1 MWLTLLPRTRT
12 LRGMTGLRTTVL
24 LDITATLEGW
34 LDLFGVEI
42 ADLRVLAAKT
52 AVLWFAAYL
61 AWRVLLVIAAR
72 IVAAADDGDDTR
84 LSYHEKRA
92 QTIASLLKG
101 VGKIGIV
108 VVTLLLTLNQ
118 FINLAPLLAGAGI
131 LGLAF
136 SFGSQSLVKDVI
148 AGFFILMENQF
159 AIGDVIEVAG
169 LAGGVEKMT
178 LRVVVLRDLQGVVH
192 IIPNGQITTVS
203 NKTRGWSRSVLDIG
217 VAYDTNI
224 DHALEVLR
232 DEARHFG
239 EDGDWAFKL
248 DGMPEVVG
256 VQSLADS
263 AVNLR
268 VMLRTQPGSQ
278 WEVGREFLRR
288 TKNRLDQEG
297 IEIPFPQ
304 RTVHV
309 RHHGSDDEE
318 ATPTVP
324 FLEKDPSA

>member
-1 MWLTLLPRTRT
+1 
-12 LRGMTGLRTTVL
+12 MTGLRSNAL
-24 LDITATLEGW
+24 FDITATLEGW
-34 LDLFGVEI
+34 LDLFGVEL
-42 ADLRVLAAKT
+42 ADLRVLAVKT
-52 AVLWFAAYL
+52 AILWFAAYL
-61 AWRVLLVIAAR
+61 AWRVVLMIAAR
-72 IVAAADDGDDTR
+72 IVAASDDGDDTR

-92 QTIASLLKG
+92 QTIAALLKG
-101 VGKIGIV
+101 VGKIGIL

-136 SFGSQSLVKDVI
+136 SFGAQSLVKDVI

-178 LRVVVLRDLQGVVH
+178 LRVVVLRDLHGTVH
-192 IIPNGQITTVS
+192 VIPNGQITTVS
-203 NKTRGWSRSVLDIG
+203 NRTRGWARSVLDIG
-217 VAYDTNI
+217 IAYDANV
-224 DHALEVLR
+224 DHAIAVLT
-232 DEARHFG
+232 DEARRFG
-239 EDGDWAFKL
+239 EDTGWANVKL

-263 AVNLR
+263 AVNIR
-268 VMLRTQPGSQ
+268 VMMRTQPGLQ

-288 TKNRLDQEG
+288 AKNRLDQEG

-309 RHHGSDDEE
+309 RHHGPDGALIAPPAD
-318 ATPTVP
+318 A
-324 FLEKDPSA
+324 KDPYA